1 MKYFTLKE
9 CISSNTA
16 KEKGKNE
23 GKPLVFTFFVR
34 SSQTACGK
42 KITLYLSGY
51 TIKDYGHEK

>member
-34 SSQTACGK
+34 SSQTACGFRVDKADYILKNK
-42 KITLYLSGY
+42 K
-51 TIKDYGHEK
+51 K

>member
-23 GKPLVFTFFVR
+23 GE
-34 SSQTACGK
+34 TARF
-42 KITLYLSGY
+42 YLFC
-51 TIKDYGHEK
+51 